1 MIYITNKI
9 FQIFTL
15 ISDRVL
21 GKSRSVNVLLK
32 VDHYF
37 QSQIHT
43 DYIIYIYISRP
54 IKTNPLITYKI
65 LSITLTPKSI
75 VLS

>member
-43 DYIIYIYISRP
+43 DYIIYISRS

-65 LSITLTPKSI
+65 LSITLTSK
-75 VLS
+75 